1 MPADAKQDIVIDVL
15 VPAYNEEATILDLLR
30 SVRRQK
36 VDGFRFNIIVVD
48 DGSKDST
55 PQLLN
60 DNPDL
65 YDEMIRRENG
75 GKGAAVITG
84 LQAAKGEYIL
94 FQDADLEYDPDEYA
108 DLVMP
113 IAAHDADIVM
123 GSRMLAP
130 KITRVHYFW
139 HKIGNNVITLAFN
152 ILNNTTFTDTYS
164 CYLMYRRSL
173 VTPHELET
181 RGWEQHAEIL
191 SLASRRAKRIYEV
204 PISYHGRSYED
215 GKKIR
220 WHHALP
226 VLWTILKMRLFRA
239 AS

>member
-1 MPADAKQDIVIDVL
+1 MAERRKPVVIDVL
-15 VPAYNEEATILDLLR
+15 VPAYNEETTILDLLR
-30 SVRRQK
+30 SVRKQK
-36 VDGFRFNIIVVD
+36 VAGFKFNIIVVD
-48 DGSKDST
+48 DGSRDST
-55 PQLLN
+55 PELLAEN
-60 DNPDL
+60 SDL
-65 YDEMIRRENG
+65 YDVMVRQNNG
-75 GKGAAVITG
+75 GKGSAVIAG
-84 LQAAKGEYIL
+84 LKAAEGDYIL
-94 FQDADLEYDPDEYA
+94 FQDADLEYDPNEYA

-113 IAAHDADIVM
+113 IAAHDADLVM

-164 CYLMYRRSL
+164 CYLMYRREL
-173 VTPHELET
+173 VSADELET

-191 SLASRRAKRIYEV
+191 SLASRRGRRIYEV
-204 PISYHGRSYED
+204 PVSYHGRSYED

-239 AS
+239 AN